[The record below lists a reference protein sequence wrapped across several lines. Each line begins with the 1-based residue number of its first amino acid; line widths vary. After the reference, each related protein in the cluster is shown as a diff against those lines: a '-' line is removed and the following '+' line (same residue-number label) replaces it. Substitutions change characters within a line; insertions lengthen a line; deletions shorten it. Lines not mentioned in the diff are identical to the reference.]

1 MVSLVE
7 IVKEDGRYR
16 LKEFYV
22 NPDWILSITEEPPN
36 QEVIKE
42 SQAIG
47 IAPQAKYSRVIISA
61 GYSEPRQH
69 VVVGD
74 PGSLSRKIKNR
85 GLLKG

>member
-22 NPDWILSITEEPPN
+22 NPDWILSISEEPPN

-47 IAPQAKYSRVIISA
+47 IAPQATYSRVIISA
-61 GYSEPRQH
+61 GYSETRQH

>member
-7 IVKEDGRYR
+7 IVKENGRYR

-22 NPDWILSITEEPPN
+22 NTDWILSITEEPPN

-47 IAPQAKYSRVIISA
+47 IAPQAIYSRVIISA